1 MLAVIMPEFF
11 SNDFNQ
17 FLLVNQANTS
27 FFLMLIFA
35 LVGGL
40 LSSLS
45 PCVLSLLPLN
55 LAYIGTLDI
64 EDKKAAFNKAAAFVL
79 GASLVMGLLGA
90 FSNFAFA
97 VFSEFRSILYLI
109 VGVIILFMAL
119 MVLGLIKIP
128 LPQLVTR
135 MPKLP
140 PLFIGMLFALI
151 SSPCSSPVLFGILS
165 MASTAGSVI
174 SSVLIMFFY
183 ALGYTAIIFFA
194 SVSVGLMKQL
204 NWFKSNSLVVT
215 RISAAILISAGL
227 FYIFLALSRGF

>member
-55 LAYIGTLDI
+55 LAYIGTLEI

-79 GASLVMGLLGA
+79 GASIVMGLLGA
-90 FSNFAFA
+90 L
-97 VFSEFRSILYLI
+97 VIL
-109 VGVIILFMAL
+109 
-119 MVLGLIKIP
+119 
-128 LPQLVTR
+128 LVR
-135 MPKLP
+135 FFLNSD
-140 PLFIGMLFALI
+140 LHF
-151 SSPCSSPVLFGILS
+151 ILS
-165 MASTAGSVI
+165 SGS
-174 SSVLIMFFY
+174 SFF
-183 ALGYTAIIFFA
+183 L
-194 SVSVGLMKQL
+194 
-204 NWFKSNSLVVT
+204 WH
-215 RISAAILISAGL
+215 
-227 FYIFLALSRGF
+227 